1 MDPTSSKSGPPTLSR
16 RQLTLAMVFLTL
28 VPPLLAVA
36 LYVSFPVG
44 DDPVLE
50 VEAEV
55 GPRAWPAG
63 DASEAR
69 LLPCLILRNPTDQPW
84 KNVSLSIN
92 EQYHFYH
99 PDAMQPGEEIVVPL
113 RFFTTSGSRY
123 FRPESQPLE
132 LLTVYAQIP
141 TGARAIRKIEAS
153 ELKSDL
159 DLAEEQ
165 P

>member
-1 MDPTSSKSGPPTLSR
+1 MDPTSLKPGPPSLSR
-16 RQLTLAMVFLTL
+16 RQLTLALVFVTL

-36 LYVSFPVG
+36 LYLAFPG
-44 DDPVLE
+44 GEDPVLE

-55 GPRAWPAG
+55 GPRAWPGG
-63 DASEAR
+63 DASEAH
-69 LLPCLILRNPTDQPW
+69 LLPCLILRNPTDQHW
-84 KNVSLSIN
+84 NNVSLSIN

-123 FRPESQPLE
+123 FRPESQQID

-141 TGARAIRKIEAS
+141 TGARAIREIEGS
-153 ELKSDL
+153 QLTKDL
-159 DLAEEQ
+159 DLANGQ